1 MAVLAVTV
9 FVVAYALIAS
19 DRINKTLV
27 ALSGAAIVVA
37 VGVVGSGD
45 VFYSHDTGIDW
56 DVIFLLLGMMIIVSV
71 LRQTGVFEY
80 IAIWSA
86 KRAKGSPL
94 RIMILLVLVT
104 AVASALLDN
113 VTTVLLIAPV
123 TLLVCDRLAINPVP
137 FLMAEVFASNIGGAA
152 TLVGDPPNIIIASRA
167 GLSFN
172 DFLVHMAPIVIV
184 VMVVFVAM
192 LPRLFRGSFDVD
204 ADRVADVMSLDERE
218 AIRDPRLLVKC
229 GVVLV
234 GVFTAF
240 IAHSVL
246 HIAPSMVAL
255 LGAGILVVISRLER
269 SDYLSSVEWET
280 LLFFAG
286 LFIMVGALVKTGVID
301 QLARAATDV
310 TGGNALLTVMLILG
324 VSAPVSGIIDNI
336 PYVATMTPIVSELA
350 GGLHE
355 SRPRSVV
362 GACAR
367 RRLRRQPDRRRG
379 QRQRRHARNRPPRR
393 QSHLVLGIHPQGC
406 GGHCDVDRA
415 VRDLSLAALL
425 RDRLERSS
433 DVDCADDRVDRVLC
447 AGVGEVRR
455 RVSRALLDAYQSDRD
470 VLSP

>member
-1 MAVLAVTV
+1 MAVFAVTV
-9 FVVAYALIAS
+9 FVVAYVLIAS

-27 ALSGAAIVVA
+27 ALGGAAMVVA
-37 VGVVGSGD
+37 VGVVGSAD

-80 IAIWSA
+80 VAIWSA

-137 FLMAEVFASNIGGAA
+137 FLMAEVFASNIGGTA

-172 DFLVHMAPIVIV
+172 DFLVHMTPIVII
-184 VMVVFVAM
+184 VMIVFVAM
-192 LPRLFRGSFDVD
+192 LPCLFHGSFGVD

-240 IAHSVL
+240 VAHSVL

-255 LGAGILVVISRLER
+255 LGAGILILISRLQR

-280 LLFFAG
+280 LLFFVG

-301 QLARAATDV
+301 QLARAATDL

-336 PYVATMTPIVSELA
+336 PYVATMTPIVAELA
-350 GGLHE
+350 ATMPDLAQPHVLWWALALGADFGGNLTA
-355 SRPRSVV
+355 V
-362 GACAR
+362 GASANVVMLGIAR
-367 RRLRRQPDRRRG
+367 RADNPISFWEFTRKG
-379 QRQRRHARNRPPRR
+379 
-393 QSHLVLGIHPQGC
+393 
-406 GGHCDVDRA
+406 A
-415 VRDLSLAALL
+415 VVTAMSIALSAVYLWM
-425 RDRLERSS
+425 RYF
-433 DVDCADDRVDRVLC
+433 VF
-447 AGVGEVRR
+447 G
-455 RVSRALLDAYQSDRD
+455 
-470 VLSP
+470 